1 MNGLASKK
9 LIYDLT
15 LSYLESNQKEIMN
28 GLDSVEK
35 DLYCRENMMKYI
47 NTHQYK
53 LKKMID
59 ISEVINYFEDF
70 YTEQDL
76 TPLDLVDY
84 IFDKD
89 GAECFVDKYAH
100 FITER
105 YTEGRFAE
113 LCLIEKKI
121 QVEI

>member
-1 MNGLASKK
+1 MKIDVNVK
-9 LIYDLT
+9 LYFNNETGAVYTEEEIKAQIKEDVESEIAHLKSGDFYDYN
-15 LSYLESNQKEIMN
+15 S
-28 GLDSVEK
+28 
-35 DLYCRENMMKYI
+35 
-47 NTHQYK
+47 
-53 LKKMID
+53 
-59 ISEVINYFEDF
+59 YFEDF
-70 YTEQDL
+70 YVEQDL

-89 GAECFVDKYAH
+89 RAECFVDKYAH